1 MRHCSGCRTAGLYAR
16 HVRAT
21 VKRAIISTAAPQG
34 APIRERNGIPHERV
48 SLFDAKQTDRTGL
61 GEPVLLH
68 ESGILLLSHIAQC
81 NHSKLQFKWRE
92 LSKRVPA
99 FPTKLINLTW
109 S

>member
-1 MRHCSGCRTAGLYAR
+1 MRHCSCCRTAGLYAR

-34 APIRERNGIPHERV
+34 ARIRERNGIPHERV

-68 ESGILLLSHIAQC
+68 ESGILLLSRIAQC
-81 NHSKLQFKWRE
+81 DHFKLHLKWRD

-99 FPTKLINLTW
+99 FPTKLINFTW